1 MNYDIDPTLKRRI
14 EDHDPLAFTRSRE
27 DRYTIPEVDV
37 SSCTRNLAESAMS
50 ELTNR
55 AMQELE
61 SRFKE
66 ELVMNDWERY
76 PILDIVRGQEYGFR
90 LGRTAPIESHAHE
103 SPAPRFRDCD
113 YPPNSS
119 VWRVTR
125 PLYDK
130 LLQEHTE
137 LFFGEEQYE
146 V

>member
-1 MNYDIDPTLKRRI
+1 MTYDIHPTLRRQI
-14 EDHDPLAFTRSRE
+14 KEQDPLAFTRSRE
-27 DRYTIPEVDV
+27 ERYTISEANIT
-37 SSCTRNLAESAMS
+37 SSTGNLAESAMS

-61 SRFKE
+61 SRFKH
-66 ELVMNDWERY
+66 ELATNDWDRY
-76 PILDIVRGQEYGFR
+76 PILDIVRGQEYNFG
-90 LGRTAPIESHAHE
+90 LGRTLSIESHPYE
-103 SPAPRFRDCD
+103 SPAPRFRDCH

-137 LFFGEEQYE
+137 LFSGEER
-146 V
+146 